1 MDRLCVN
8 NSSWR
13 PPGSQSK
20 QPDDQQPSKSR
31 HFALN
36 TFPATN
42 MITTSDKMHD
52 QTKMPQNTTTGRK
65 SSLLQSDNRHGRK
78 PRRCSSYHGQGLR
91 VSLSCF
97 IVLSC
102 VLFFSSQFSTV
113 SAQANPGKNF
123 SYCDYL
129 VIVVHCIVIRQ
140 LSADNKIKN

>member
-31 HFALN
+31 HFAHN

-65 SSLLQSDNRHGRK
+65 SSLLQSDNRNGGK
-78 PRRCSSYHGQGLR
+78 ARRGSRSCYHGQGLR

-113 SAQANPGKNF
+113 SAQANPGRIF
-123 SYCDYL
+123 LPQIFVTS
-129 VIVVHCIVIRQ
+129 
-140 LSADNKIKN
+140 

>member
-31 HFALN
+31 HFAHN

-42 MITTSDKMHD
+42 VISASEKMHEK
-52 QTKMPQNTTTGRK
+52 TKMSRNTATGIK
-65 SSLLQSDNRHGRK
+65 SSLMQSDNRNGGK
-78 PRRCSSYHGQGLR
+78 ERRFTRSSYHGQGLR

-113 SAQANPGKNF
+113 SAQANPGRIF
-123 SYCDYL
+123 SPKYL
-129 VIVVHCIVIRQ
+129 
-140 LSADNKIKN
+140 